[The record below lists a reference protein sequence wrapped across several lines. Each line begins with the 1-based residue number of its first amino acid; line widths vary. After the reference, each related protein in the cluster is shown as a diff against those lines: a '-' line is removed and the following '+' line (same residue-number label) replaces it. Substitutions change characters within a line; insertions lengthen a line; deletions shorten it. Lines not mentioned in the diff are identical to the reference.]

1 MIGKTLTYISHHAI
15 AILALVCSLLA
26 LAGASYAAIA
36 IPKNSVGTAQLK
48 PGAVTPGKLSG
59 KQFGGYVRMYAVV
72 NANSK
77 LQYSSPQAKLSNW
90 GNSPT
95 PGAFSRGTVSWKSTV
110 AAKQC
115 AAFATPQAGLPSTP
129 SIGATVVPNLR
140 GVTGTHVYVTW
151 TGDAAIAVQVVCH

>member
-1 MIGKTLTYISHHAI
+1 MLTRTINYVSHHAI
-15 AILALVCSLLA
+15 AILALICSLLA

-72 NANSK
+72 NANSE
-77 LQYSSPQAKLSNW
+77 LQYSSPQAKLTNW
-90 GNSPT
+90 GNNSVA
-95 PGAFSRGTVSWKSTV
+95 GGFSRGTVSWKPTV
-110 AAKQC
+110 AVKHC
-115 AAFATPQAGLPSTP
+115 AAFATPQAGGPSTP
-129 SIGATVVPNLR
+129 SVGATVVPNLH
-140 GVTGTHVYVTW
+140 GITGTHVYVTW